1 MKPEPALRGG
11 RTVGS
16 RASRPGRPE
25 TARMNLAYTV
35 TARFEE
41 IIVADE
47 FLHWLRHGHMQAVM
61 DGGADRAEVVRW
73 TEPEEEQHTITVR
86 YRFPDRSIFER
97 YVAHHAEELRDEGA
111 ERFPPSRGVTFS
123 RTVGEI
129 LLPV

>member
-1 MKPEPALRGG
+1 MKSEPAFRGG
-11 RTVGS
+11 RPVGS
-16 RASRPGRPE
+16 RASGPDRSD
-25 TARMNLAYTV
+25 TARMSLAYTV

-47 FLHWLRHGHMQAVM
+47 FLHWLRHGHMQGVM
-61 DGGADRAEVVRW
+61 AGGADRAEVVRW

-86 YRFPDRSIFER
+86 YRFPDRSIFEQ
-97 YVAHHAEELRDEGA
+97 YVAHHAEGLRNEGA

>member
-1 MKPEPALRGG
+1 MSIATR
-11 RTVGS
+11 S
-16 RASRPGRPE
+16 D
-25 TARMNLAYTV
+25 TAAMSLAYTV

-61 DGGADRAEVVRW
+61 NGGADRAEVVRR

-86 YRFPDRSIFER
+86 YRFPDRSFFER
-97 YVAHHAEELRDEGA
+97 YVAHHAEGLRDEGA

-123 RTVGEI
+123 RTVGKI